1 MAMPQ
6 VDEET
11 RSLLR
16 CPSTAEPLRWT
27 DEGLTNLAGTVRWD
41 SIDDV
46 PDLRC
51 KPARLRLDMP
61 WVEPWDE
68 IDEATFDPPEPV
80 DAPDLPFHLD
90 RYQAGIVERSRR
102 CRVLEVGCGERAAE
116 SFFAR
121 RGFTYVGTDIDFRG
135 RGPHVLCDAHNLPFA
150 DNSFGLYYAMAV
162 YEHLV
167 CPYVAAHEAFRVL
180 EPGGIA
186 FGSAAF
192 MFGFHDRASFFHM
205 SHGGLLALL
214 QSAGF
219 TQIRIW
225 PGWEFTDSIPTWA
238 YSSKMGA
245 PWRVA
250 TKAMMKVAEYSYTRT
265 FNLAR
270 RVAGKQPVD
279 LQARRSQIAGGLN
292 FMATKPRAESGRA
305 SLTEA
310 AQ

>member
-1 MAMPQ
+1 MGMLAS
-6 VDEET
+6 DDDT

-16 CPSTAEPLRWT
+16 CPATAQPLRWEA
-27 DEGLTNLAGTVRWD
+27 DELVTVTGTERYRLFD
-41 SIDDV
+41 EI

-51 KPARLRLDMP
+51 SPSRLQLDLP

-68 IDEATFDPPEPV
+68 IDETTFEPPEPV

-90 RYQAGIVERSRR
+90 RYQAGIVERFGRS
-102 CRVLEVGCGERAAE
+102 CRVIEVGCGERAAE
-116 SFFAR
+116 PFFTR
-121 RGFTYVGTDIDFRG
+121 RGFKYVGTDIDSRG

-150 DNSFGLYYAMAV
+150 DESFGLYYAMAV

-167 CPYVAAHEAFRVL
+167 CPHIAAREAYRVL
-180 EPGGIA
+180 EPGGVA

-205 SHGGLLALL
+205 SHGGLLAMLMA
-214 QSAGF
+214 AGF
-219 TQIRIW
+219 TEIRIW
-225 PGWEFTDSIPTWA
+225 PGWEFTTSIPTWA

-245 PWRVA
+245 PWRLA
-250 TKAMMKVAEYSYTRT
+250 TKAMMRVAEFTYTRT

-270 RVAGKQPVD
+270 RALRKTPVD
-279 LQARRSQIAGGLN
+279 LQARRAQIAGGLN
-292 FMATKPRAESGRA
+292 FMAKKPDAESVQMR
-305 SLTEA
+305 EV